1 VKPLFVYIAWAGTQ
15 GFETTGECQASPLP
29 LRDLK
34 PYEHAFKH
42 IFFFQLKIQAQHP
55 LFFFFLQDSWVHG
68 AGCFGKENG
77 MLLTGYWHRLG
88 KELDVMS
95 LRNTA
100 VGY

>member
-1 VKPLFVYIAWAGTQ
+1 MRVAGLLLCTVSSPWLHVKPLFVYIAWAGTQ

-55 LFFFFLQDSWVHG
+55 LFFFSSKTL
-68 AGCFGKENG
+68 GC
-77 MLLTGYWHRLG
+77 M
-88 KELDVMS
+88 VQ
-95 LRNTA
+95 A
-100 VGY
+100 VLVKRMGCC